1 MTEET
6 PKESG
11 EPGASEAP
19 TTENIIPAKA
29 APAPNSLSGKGKT
42 FWAGVGIGSAAL
54 VAALMYARRPK
65 KRK

>member
-1 MTEET
+1 MTDET
-6 PKESG
+6 TDPVEG
-11 EPGASEAP
+11 EALS
-19 TTENIIPAKA
+19 TENAAPAKP

-54 VAALMYARRPK
+54 VAALMYSRRPK

>member
-1 MTEET
+1 MTDENSEAAA
-6 PKESG
+6 G
-11 EPGASEAP
+11 EAP
-19 TTENIIPAKA
+19 TTENTVPAKA
-29 APAPNSLSGKGKT
+29 APEPNSLSGKGKT